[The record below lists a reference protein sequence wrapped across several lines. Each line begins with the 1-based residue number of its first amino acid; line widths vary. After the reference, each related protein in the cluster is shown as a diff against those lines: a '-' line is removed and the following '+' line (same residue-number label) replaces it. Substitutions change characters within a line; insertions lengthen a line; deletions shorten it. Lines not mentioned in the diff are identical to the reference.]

1 MPELL
6 TFTYADNTEVHIV
19 KEIGTKYEQFGILL
33 LQDRTGA
40 SVKNIAHRCSNDP
53 ERINTEILRQW
64 LAGMGKLPVTWATL
78 VEVLRDIGLSTLA
91 DGISTVQC
99 LPSNGK

>member
-6 TFTYADNTEVHIV
+6 SFTCADKTKVHIV
-19 KEIGTKYEQFGILL
+19 KEIGTKYEHFGILL
-33 LQDRTGA
+33 LQDETGE
-40 SVKNIAHRCSNDP
+40 SVKNLAHMYANNP
-53 ERINTEILRQW
+53 ESINTEILRQW

-99 LPSNGK
+99 RPSNRK

>member
-1 MPELL
+1 MPDLVS
-6 TFTYADNTEVHIV
+6 FTHADGTKVCIAE
-19 KEIGTKYEQFGILL
+19 EIGTKYERFGILL

-40 SVKNIAHRCSNDP
+40 NVRNIAHRCSNDP
-53 ERINTEILRQW
+53 ERINTEILQQW

-99 LPSNGK
+99 LPSNRK

>member
-1 MPELL
+1 MPDLL
-6 TFTYADNTEVHIV
+6 IFTYADNTKVRIV

-53 ERINTEILRQW
+53 ERINTEILQQW

-91 DGISTVQC
+91 DGISTVHC
-99 LPSNGK
+99 LPSNRE